1 MERALYQIS
10 IIIIITYIKDR
21 KQVFL
26 IDALINIIS
35 LKDVFIYDNVIA
47 TLEKHLIVLIRVRGC
62 WMGMSMV

>member
-10 IIIIITYIKDR
+10 IIIIIITYNKDR

-26 IDALINIIS
+26 IDVLINIIR
-35 LKDVFIYDNVIA
+35 LKDVFIYDDVIA

-62 WMGMSMV
+62 WMGV